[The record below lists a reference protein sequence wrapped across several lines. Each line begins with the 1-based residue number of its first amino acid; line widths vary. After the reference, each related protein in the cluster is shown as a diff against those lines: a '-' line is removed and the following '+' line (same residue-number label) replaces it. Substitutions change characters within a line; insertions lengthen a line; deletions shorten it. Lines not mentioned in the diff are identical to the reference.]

1 MKKTYA
7 IPELKLQ
14 SFLEENIVTNSVISD
29 PTKTTEDNVQNYI
42 SSQDLGE
49 AQKVLLIW

>member
-29 PTKTTEDNVQNYI
+29 PTKTTEENVDNYI
-42 SSQDLGE
+42 SSKKLGE
-49 AQKVLLIW
+49 AQKVRLTW

>member
-14 SFLEENIVTNSVISD
+14 SFLEENIVTNSGISD
-29 PTKTTEDNVQNYI
+29 PTKTTSDNVQNYI
-42 SSQDLGE
+42 KSNNLGE
-49 AQKVLLIW
+49 AREVLLTW

>member
-29 PTKTTEDNVQNYI
+29 PTKTTKENVDNYI
-42 SSQDLGE
+42 SSQNLGE
-49 AQKVLLIW
+49 AQEVLLTW